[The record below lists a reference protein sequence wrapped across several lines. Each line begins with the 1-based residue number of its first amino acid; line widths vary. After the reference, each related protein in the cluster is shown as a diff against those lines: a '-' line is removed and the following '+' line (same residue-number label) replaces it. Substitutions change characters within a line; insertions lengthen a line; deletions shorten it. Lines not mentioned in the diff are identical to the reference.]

1 MGRPFAA
8 GLMFAGV
15 IGVSV
20 APVLA
25 HHTVAATFDVSKL
38 VSLTGTVA
46 SVDWKNPH
54 VIYHLAA
61 PDPNGAVI
69 DWEIESRHLQ
79 GMRRSGVEPD
89 TVKAGDHVTMKVM
102 LARDGSHHAA
112 TASIILSDGRAFA
125 VCTVTDNACPSA
137 APGR

>member
-1 MGRPFAA
+1 MGRTFAA
-8 GLMFAGV
+8 GLMCVGI
-15 IGVSV
+15 IGASP
-20 APVLA
+20 APALA

-61 PDPNGAVI
+61 PDPNGTVI

-79 GMRRSGVEPD
+79 GMRLSGVEQD
-89 TVKAGDHVTMKVM
+89 TVKAGDRVTMKVM
-102 LARDGSHHAA
+102 LARDGSRRAA
-112 TASIILSDGRAFA
+112 TASIILGDGREFV
-125 VCTVTDNACPSA
+125 VCTVTNNACP
-137 APGR
+137 

>member
-1 MGRPFAA
+1 MGRAFAA
-8 GLMFAGV
+8 SLIFVGV

-20 APVLA
+20 APALA
-25 HHTVAATFDVSKL
+25 HHTVAAIFDASKL

-54 VIYHLAA
+54 VIYHLTAL
-61 PDPNGAVI
+61 DPNGAVI

-89 TVKAGDHVTMKVM
+89 TVKAGDRVTMKVM

-112 TASIILSDGRAFA
+112 TASIILGDGRAFD
-125 VCTVTDNACPSA
+125 VCTVTNNACP
-137 APGR
+137 